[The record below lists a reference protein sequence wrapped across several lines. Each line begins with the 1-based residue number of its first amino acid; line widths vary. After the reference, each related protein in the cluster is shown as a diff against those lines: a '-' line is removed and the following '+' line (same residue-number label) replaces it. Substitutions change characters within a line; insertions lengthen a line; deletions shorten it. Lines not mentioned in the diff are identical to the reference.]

1 MTALESVNA
10 ILMATAPR
18 IVKRSLIDHYLE
30 CGDVAPFLGLSA
42 VLFLWLLFICAL
54 WIGKKQSSFYFQLL
68 LPCALLPVMIGL
80 FGSSL
85 GFYQVLD
92 FTPSPGACDGV
103 SNPAEAVLPLIA
115 GSFLSTCFIFLSL
128 VILFIK
134 GRTLAK
140 QQLITGTRL
149 SGIHPDESP

>member
-1 MTALESVNA
+1 M
-10 ILMATAPR
+10 
-18 IVKRSLIDHYLE
+18 
-30 CGDVAPFLGLSA
+30 
-42 VLFLWLLFICAL
+42 FLWLLFICAL
-54 WIGKKQSSFYFQLL
+54 WIVKKQSSFYFQLL

-80 FGSSL
+80 FGSSVGL
-85 GFYQVLD
+85 YEVLD
-92 FTPSPGACDGV
+92 FTSPIGSDAFLRSAG
-103 SNPAEAVLPLIA
+103 AVLPLIA

-149 SGIHPDESP
+149 SGIYPDEST